1 MMSDANGR
9 PALFRRSADVPSAYD
24 DVPYSNLIMNRRSFL
39 KTSLTASAAFA
50 VIGVYGAQKPKTVRL
65 GVIGTGARGIG
76 LMQTLF
82 LFPGVEFVAVCDS
95 VRDRAVNAANLVK
108 QRFGNSPEVYGGNES
123 VWEKLVQRGDLDAVI
138 IATPWNWHARM
149 AVAAMRAGIYP
160 GVEVPAAWSLK
171 ECWDLVRTSE
181 QTGIPC
187 MMLENVCYFRNVMAV
202 LRMVREGLLGE
213 LLQFEGGYQH
223 DCRFIAFTPDGKLTW
238 RGDHLAKFNGNL
250 YPTHPIGPAA
260 QWMNINR
267 GDRLASLTSVST
279 PALGMKDYAAKKFG
293 RDHEL
298 ARRDYACGDVNTT
311 VLQTAKG
318 RTLTLY
324 FNITTTRPYDL
335 GLRLQGV
342 NGIYM
347 GAKDSICLNQT
358 DNSAEKTEPF
368 APYQTKYEH
377 PMWQAF
383 AAEAEK
389 SGGHGGAEYL
399 MFHDFLKA
407 VRAKVAAPQDVYD
420 AADWSA
426 IVPLSIA
433 SVAKGGK
440 QVEFPDFTRG
450 LWKQRTALPVSGA

>member
-1 MMSDANGR
+1 
-9 PALFRRSADVPSAYD
+9 
-24 DVPYSNLIMNRRSFL
+24 
-39 KTSLTASAAFA
+39 
-50 VIGVYGAQKPKTVRL
+50 
-65 GVIGTGARGIG
+65 
-76 LMQTLF
+76 MQTLF
-82 LFPGVEFVAVCDS
+82 LFPGVEFRAVCDLVS
-95 VRDRAVNAANLVK
+95 DRAANAARLVEK
-108 QRFGNSPEVYGGNES
+108 QLGRLPEVYAGSENA
-123 VWEKLVQRGDLDAVI
+123 WEKLVQRDDLDAVL

-160 GVEVPAAWSLK
+160 GVEVPAAFTLK

-202 LRMVREGLLGE
+202 LRMVREGLFGE
-213 LLQFEGGYQH
+213 LLHFEGGYQH

-238 RGDHLAKFNGNL
+238 RGEHLAKFNGNL

-260 QWMNINR
+260 QSMNIGR
-267 GDRLASLTSVST
+267 GDRFVSLASVST

-298 ARRDYACGDVNTT
+298 ARRDYACGDINTT
-311 VLQTAKG
+311 ILKTAKG

-324 FNITTTRPYDL
+324 FTLTTPRPYDMI
-335 GLRLQGV
+335 LRLQGDK
-342 NGIYM
+342 GIYS
-347 GAKDSICLNQT
+347 GTLNSIYLETADKSEENWEAFQ
-358 DNSAEKTEPF
+358 
-368 APYQTKYEH
+368 PYQTKHEH
-377 PMWQAF
+377 PMWRAF
-383 AAEAEK
+383 ATEAEK

-407 VRAKVAAPQDVYD
+407 VRAKTSGPQDVYD

-440 QVEFPDFTRG
+440 PLKFPDFTRG
-450 LWKQRTALPVSGA
+450 RWKERKPLEIYGP